1 MKTEYPAGLAAL
13 RILHLEDSQQDC
25 VLVEDAVA
33 AAGLTSVFTRATTG
47 AEFARALASG
57 NYDLILSDY
66 SLPGYDGASALVLA
80 RELQPDIPLI
90 LVSGTIGEERAVEIL
105 RDGATDFV
113 LKTRLAR
120 LGPAIRRALQQTRDR
135 LGRQQAERALRESEE
150 RLREM
155 AENIREVFWSASAD
169 GRQILFVSP
178 AYAQIW
184 GRPLAELHA
193 RPESWLE
200 PVWAEDRPGL
210 VRLRELLA
218 QGIPYSLEY
227 RIKQPDGTSRWIEE
241 RGYPVRSPLGEVE
254 RMVGVAHDVT
264 ERKHLEEQL
273 QQAQKME
280 SIGQLAGGIA
290 HDFSNMLTVINGY
303 SNLLLDNQTLPP
315 NVVESLK
322 HIFVAGG
329 RAANLTR
336 QLLIFSRKS
345 YPHNQSLDLNEVV
358 DNVTSMLR
366 RMIGENIRLDVDL
379 ARPLPRIMADTGMLE
394 QIMMNLAVNARDAM
408 SKGGS
413 LVLSTGSRE
422 VAATDYAQ
430 NSEAKPGAYVVL
442 GVRDTGC
449 GIPAEI
455 LPRIFEPFF
464 TTKEE
469 GKGTGLGLA
478 TVFGIARQHQGW
490 VEVESE
496 VGTGTLFQV
505 LFPVATE
512 AESARTTPSFEHH
525 MLTGGK
531 ETILLVEDDES
542 VRAFARTV
550 LEMHGYKV
558 LEAGTGVEALDA
570 WKWHREK
577 ISLLLTDL
585 VMPDEIT
592 GHELADRLQAEKPGL
607 RVLFSSGYNPAQARD
622 VIKSKTEFCFL
633 QKPYQPKTLARIV
646 REVLDHGTVTATSPS
661 QSPFA

>member
-1 MKTEYPAGLAAL
+1 MKTEYPAGLAIL
-13 RILHLEDSQQDC
+13 RILHLEDSPKDC
-25 VLVEDAVA
+25 VLVEEAVR

-47 AEFARALASG
+47 TEFARALASG

-90 LVSGTIGEERAVEIL
+90 LVSGTVGEERAVEIL

-113 LKTRLAR
+113 LKTRLAQ

-169 GRQILFVSP
+169 GRQIHYVSP

-184 GRPLAELHA
+184 GRSIVELHA

-200 PVWAEDRPGL
+200 PVWAEDKPGL
-210 VRLRELLA
+210 MRLRGLLA
-218 QGIPYSLEY
+218 QGILYNLEY

-241 RGYPVRSPLGEVE
+241 RGYPVRSPHGEVE

-303 SNLLLDNQTLPP
+303 SNLLLDNQVLPP
-315 NVVESLK
+315 KIVESLK

-345 YPHNQSLDLNEVV
+345 HPHNQSLDLNEVV
-358 DNVTSMLR
+358 DNVISMLR

-379 ARPLPRIMADTGMLE
+379 ARPLPRIMADASMLD

-408 SKGGS
+408 TKGGS

-422 VAATDYAQ
+422 ATAADCAR
-430 NSEAKPGAYVVL
+430 NPDVKPGAYVVL

-455 LPRIFEPFF
+455 VPRIFEPFF

-505 LFPVATE
+505 FFPVATE
-512 AESARTTPSFEHH
+512 AQTAGVTPSPEHR

-531 ETILLVEDDES
+531 ETILLVEDEES

-570 WKWHREK
+570 WKWHRDK

-592 GHELADRLQAEKPGL
+592 GHELADQLQAEKPGL

-622 VIKSKTEFCFL
+622 VIQSKTAFCFL

-646 REVLDHGTVTATSPS
+646 REVLDYGTVTATSPS